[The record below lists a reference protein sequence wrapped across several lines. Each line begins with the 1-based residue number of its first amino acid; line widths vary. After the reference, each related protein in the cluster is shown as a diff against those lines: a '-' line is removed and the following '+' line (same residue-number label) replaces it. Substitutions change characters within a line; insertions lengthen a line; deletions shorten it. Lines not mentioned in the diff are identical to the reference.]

1 MQSCHSSPSWSMS
14 GREALVMQTAWNRSH
29 AWQLYQQETEH
40 HPCLKSF
47 YDRYLSTSRTS
58 EVYNLAWLLLC
69 NQMPLNVLKWISVSF
84 SKVGLSQKLQEK
96 RDFINLFLRLIFFD
110 LQQVYL
116 TNRRLDHF
124 NPTSWQLKQRELAVY
139 FEGNGEQDTSQESKA
154 GFDRC
159 QLISRS
165 Y

>member
-1 MQSCHSSPSWSMS
+1 MIITLQPNAS
-14 GREALVMQTAWNRSH
+14 E
-29 AWQLYQQETEH
+29 
-40 HPCLKSF
+40 CLKMNFSVF
-47 YDRYLSTSRTS
+47 FKSWIISKTLLK
-58 EVYNLAWLLLC
+58 VY
-69 NQMPLNVLKWISVSF
+69 
-84 SKVGLSQKLQEK
+84 QEK
-96 RDFINLFLRLIFFD
+96 RDFINLFLRPIFFD